1 MVLYAEKKYKR
12 LVKRRVPRDFL
23 TQFAA
28 RTRSKGRGA
37 EKIEFLAH
45 FIIFEVVGAATSF
58 IKQSFDDGRVML
70 MCF

>member
-1 MVLYAEKKYKR
+1 VQRY
-12 LVKRRVPRDFL
+12 VTGDFL

-28 RTRSKGRGA
+28 RTRSKRDVA
-37 EKIEFLAH
+37 EQIEFLAY
-45 FIIFEVVGAATSF
+45 FIIFEVVEAAASF